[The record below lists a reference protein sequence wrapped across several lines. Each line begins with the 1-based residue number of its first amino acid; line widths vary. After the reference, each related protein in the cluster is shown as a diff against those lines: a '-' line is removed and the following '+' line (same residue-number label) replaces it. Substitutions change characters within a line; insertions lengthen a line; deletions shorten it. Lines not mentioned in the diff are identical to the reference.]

1 VTMTTDAGTLPADA
15 SSRRAG
21 QANRVL
27 RWRGHL
33 SLRYSPRAMV
43 VTSLIVLT
51 TVVVLCVQMVV
62 GDYPLTLRQIG
73 GTLAGRGDPGEEF
86 ILYTLRLPRA
96 LTAVLVG
103 MALGLSGAVFQS
115 ITRNPLG
122 SPDIIGFTQG
132 ASLGAVLQILVF
144 DGGQLQ
150 IVMGAVVG
158 GLTVSLL
165 VYVLAYRNGV
175 QGYRLILVGI
185 GITAIL
191 LSLVSYLL
199 LRARIEEAQAAFV
212 WLTGSL
218 NARGWEHVV
227 PVAIALAVLLPLSL
241 AMSRPLRMLEMGDET
256 AQALGVSVERSRLW
270 LLLLG
275 TLLCAVAVAAAGPV
289 GFVALAA
296 PQIAKRLTGSATVGL
311 LPAAAMGALL
321 LLASDL
327 AAQRAL
333 APTQLPVGV
342 ATVSVGGLYLGWL
355 LFRENQ
361 SGRA

>member
-1 VTMTTDAGTLPADA
+1 
-15 SSRRAG
+15 
-21 QANRVL
+21 
-27 RWRGHL
+27 
-33 SLRYSPRAMV
+33 
-43 VTSLIVLT
+43 
-51 TVVVLCVQMVV
+51 
-62 GDYPLTLRQIG
+62 
-73 GTLAGRGDPGEEF
+73 
-86 ILYTLRLPRA
+86 
-96 LTAVLVG
+96 

-150 IVMGAVVG
+150 IVMGALVG

-227 PVAIALAVLLPLSL
+227 PVAVALAVLLPLSL